1 MNQIPMFGY
10 TLIIFFSLFP
20 VITNG
25 GIYISFLFFD
35 NIADRIPCVT
45 NGDCPVMRLP
55 LYMRCITYSCEL
67 FFDGPNLCAVERI

>member
-25 GIYISFLFFD
+25 
-35 NIADRIPCVT
+35 DRIPCVT